1 MKGVESEDFMGFKDY
16 TYTRPDY
23 EALKIE
29 LRDLTEKL
37 AQATSGQEA
46 VAVAK
51 EITAINFSIDSQG
64 TLWSIRHS
72 IDMND
77 DFYNEETKFWNEY
90 SPLFQELTTD
100 YYKVVLASPY
110 REELAEFLPETFFLM
125 AENKLA
131 TFSSEAIPLFQKE
144 NDLVDRYNNL
154 MATAKIE
161 FRGETYN
168 LAQMGP
174 FGQSTDRTTR
184 KEASEAV
191 TQFFVQN
198 EEAFD
203 EIYDELVKVRHE
215 IATSLGFKDYVE
227 YGYKMMNRFDYDRE
241 MVATY
246 RGEILKHVVPI
257 VEELHHRQAKRI
269 GLDSLKHYDLGL
281 EYLDGNATPKGTP
294 DELVAKAQTMYR
306 ELSPETGD
314 FFDYMIDNDLLD
326 LVAKEG
332 KNTGGYCTY
341 IPDYKSPF
349 IFANFNGT
357 SGDIDVLTHEAG
369 HAFQVYNSR
378 WVETPEAIWPT
389 YETCEI
395 HSMSMEFMTWP
406 WMELFFKEETE
417 KYKFS
422 HLSGAL
428 LFLPYGVLVDHYQHE
443 VYENP
448 NMTPA
453 ERKATWRRLEKL
465 YLPGKDYSESEALDN
480 GIFWYRQGHIFAAP
494 FYYIDYTLAQVCAL
508 QFWKRTQIDHDV
520 TAWADYLRI
529 CQMGGTGTFLQVVE
543 AAGIKSPFQEGA
555 LSETLFETKKWLDA
569 VDDSQF

>member
-1 MKGVESEDFMGFKDY
+1 MTFKDY
-16 TYTRPDY
+16 EYKRPDY
-23 EALKIE
+23 EALKVQ
-29 LRDLTEKL
+29 LGDLTTRL
-37 AQATSGQEA
+37 SQAESGEEA
-46 VAVAK
+46 VQLAK
-51 EITAINFSIDSQG
+51 DITAINFSIDNQL

-72 IDMND
+72 IDQND
-77 DFYNEETKFWNEY
+77 EFYNEETKFWTEY
-90 SPLFQELTTD
+90 APLFDELTTS
-100 YYKVVLASPY
+100 YYKAVLESPY
-110 REELAEFLPETFFLM
+110 REELSSFLPETFFML
-125 AENKLA
+125 AENKQS
-131 TFSSEAIPLFQKE
+131 TFSSVVIPLFQKE
-144 NDLVDRYNNL
+144 NELVEEYNSL
-154 MATAKIE
+154 MATAKMD

-168 LAQMGP
+168 LSQMGP
-174 FGQSTDRTTR
+174 FSQSTDRATR
-184 KEASEAV
+184 KEASDTV
-191 TQFFVQN
+191 TAFFEKN

-203 EIYDELVKVRHE
+203 RIYDALVKVRHE
-215 IATSLGFKDYVE
+215 IATTLGFKDYVE
-227 YGYKMMNRFDYDRE
+227 FGYKMMNRFDYNRD

-246 RGEILKHVVPI
+246 RDEILKHVVPL
-257 VEELHHRQAKRI
+257 VDELRQRQAKRI
-269 GLDSLKHYDLGL
+269 GLDSLKHYDLNL
-281 EYLDGNATPKGTP
+281 EYLDGNANPKGTP
-294 DELVAKAQTMYR
+294 EELVAKAQAMYH
-306 ELSPETGD
+306 ELSPETGE
-314 FFDYMIDNDLLD
+314 FFDYMVENDLLD

-341 IPDYKSPF
+341 IPDHKSPF

-357 SGDIDVLTHEAG
+357 RGDIDVLTHEAG

-406 WMELFFKEETE
+406 WMERFFEEATD

-453 ERKATWRRLEKL
+453 ERKATWRRLEKR
-465 YLPGKDYSESEALDN
+465 YLPGKDYSESPMLER
-480 GIFWYRQGHIFAAP
+480 GTFWYRQHHIFASP

-508 QFWKRTQIDHDV
+508 QFWKRTQVDQDE

-529 CQMGGTGTFLQVVE
+529 CKMGGTASFLQVVE

-555 LSETLFETKKWLDA
+555 LAETLAETKKWLDA
-569 VDDSQF
+569 VDDSNF

>member
-1 MKGVESEDFMGFKDY
+1 
-16 TYTRPDY
+16 
-23 EALKIE
+23 
-29 LRDLTEKL
+29 
-37 AQATSGQEA
+37 
-46 VAVAK
+46 
-51 EITAINFSIDSQG
+51 
-64 TLWSIRHS
+64 
-72 IDMND
+72 
-77 DFYNEETKFWNEY
+77 
-90 SPLFQELTTD
+90 
-100 YYKVVLASPY
+100 
-110 REELAEFLPETFFLM
+110 M

-144 NDLVDRYNNL
+144 NELVDRYNNV
-154 MATAKIE
+154 MATAKIA

-174 FGQSTDRTTR
+174 FSQSTDRTTR

-191 TQFFVQN
+191 TQFFVEN

-246 RGEILKHVVPI
+246 REEILKHVVPI

-294 DELVAKAQTMYR
+294 DELVSKAQTMYR

-357 SGDIDVLTHEAG
+357 RGDIDVLTHEAG

-406 WMELFFKEETE
+406 WMELFFKEQTE

-448 NMTPA
+448 NLTPA

-465 YLPGKDYSESEALDN
+465 YLPGKDYSESEALDS